1 MTSSQPG
8 DPIAAGLQRVLA
20 AQHACV
26 YGYPLIGVTLTE
38 AGQVEQARSLEAAH
52 RLSRDSLTAEL
63 VARKAVPV
71 AADAQYRPAAPVTDA
86 ASAQRWALALE
97 SDCAA
102 GYRYLLATTT
112 QLTGSQAN
120 GSQVTGSEVT
130 VRREALTGLT
140 SSALS
145 ALGWR
150 TLLSPA
156 SRTVPFPGI

>member
-26 YGYPLIGVTLTE
+26 YGYPLIGVTLTD
-38 AGQVEQARSLEAAH
+38 AGQVEQARSLEATH
-52 RLSRDSLTAEL
+52 RLSRDSLMAEL
-63 VARKAVPV
+63 VARKVVPV

-102 GYRYLLATTT
+102 GYRYLLMATT
-112 QLTGSQAN
+112 QLTGSQ
-120 GSQVTGSEVT
+120 GT
-130 VRREALTGLT
+130 VRHEALTGLT

-150 TLLSPA
+150 SLLSPTG
-156 SRTVPFPGI
+156 RTVPFPGI